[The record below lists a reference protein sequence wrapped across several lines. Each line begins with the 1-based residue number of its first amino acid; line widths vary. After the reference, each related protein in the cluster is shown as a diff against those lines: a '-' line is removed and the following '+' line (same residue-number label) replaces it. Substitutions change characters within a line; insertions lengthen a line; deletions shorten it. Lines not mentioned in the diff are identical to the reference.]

1 MRTQTAASRMLWFAS
16 SRPSF
21 AMAIDSSCMSA
32 PLADGG
38 VEVAIVSRERAG
50 APFLPAPFVVLLLE
64 QAIAR
69 RLWAGT
75 QRLHRAFH
83 SGAVLPGSGRA
94 FSDVSTHKAHCTAD
108 LPMHLGGVVWAHQKG
123 AGLSAAGARL
133 HSLN

>member
-1 MRTQTAASRMLWFAS
+1 MT
-16 SRPSF
+16 SF
-21 AMAIDSSCMSA
+21 M
-32 PLADGG
+32 
-38 VEVAIVSRERAG
+38 
-50 APFLPAPFVVLLLE
+50 PAPVTSFIGKRAVAV
-64 QAIAR
+64 

-75 QRLHRAFH
+75 HLSSPMPPLH
-83 SGAVLPGSGRA
+83 SCMGLPGLYGGR